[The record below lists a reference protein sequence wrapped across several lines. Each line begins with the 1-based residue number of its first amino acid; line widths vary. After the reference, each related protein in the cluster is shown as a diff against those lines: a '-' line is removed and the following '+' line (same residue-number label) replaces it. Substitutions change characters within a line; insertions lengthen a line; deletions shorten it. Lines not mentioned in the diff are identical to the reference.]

1 MPSSSRSRTP
11 ARGSLPKIQ
20 PHVFEQYW
28 KHDQQGTG
36 LGLFIARS
44 VVQAHRGRMWVASRP
59 GAGSTFFFTL
69 LLAAQARAD
78 SDGAAPVP
86 TPEPVAA
93 P

>member
-1 MPSSSRSRTP
+1 M
-11 ARGSLPKIQ
+11 
-20 PHVFEQYW
+20 FEQYW

-44 VVQAHRGRMWVASRP
+44 VVQAHRGRMWVESQP

-69 LLAAQARAD
+69 LLAAQARVA
-78 SDGAAPVP
+78 SDDAERVP
-86 TPEPVAA
+86 TPEPVTA